1 MSEWIHPYLLPD
13 GDQQKNLH
21 IGRYKWAAEMI
32 KGMVVANA
40 ACSTNYGSD
49 ILKKTGRLIV
59 GFDRN
64 PAGLAIARRENR
76 DLVIEKDIQ
85 NETFEGFDAIVSL
98 ETIEHLDDPH
108 KFVQNWHSTVRE
120 CVISVPIIPTK
131 HFNEWHKHD
140 FTKEQA
146 KSLLT
151 TNGWKIEHEAFQDE
165 DGLTKPTYILLYAT
179 RNTK

>member
-1 MSEWIHPYLLPD
+1 MSEFIHPYALPKTSE
-13 GDQQKNLH
+13 QYQLH
-21 IGRYKWAAEMI
+21 VGRYKWAAQMI
-32 KGMVVANA
+32 HGMVVANA

-49 ILKKTGRLIV
+49 HLKKTGRLVI

-64 PAGLAIARRENR
+64 DTALAIARSENR
-76 DLVIEKDIQ
+76 DLVIQKNIQ
-85 NETFEGFDAIVSL
+85 NECFEGFDTIVSL

-108 KFVQNWHSTVRE
+108 AFVKNWSKTIKE

-146 KSLLT
+146 KDLLIS
-151 TNGWKIEHEAFQDE
+151 NGWKIEHEAFQDE
-165 DGLTKPTYILLYAT
+165 QGLDKPTYILLYAT
-179 RNTK
+179 RT